1 MWCQDAAPAASR
13 KPLQRH
19 NRPEPRASFRLRPGS
34 PLARLQLPYSSF
46 SHHLFDPD
54 SHKYWKPVRAKHCP
68 LPNGAWE
75 DSMHPQ
81 TLNLDSLWLVP
92 PALALTFM
100 FWVLWSW
107 FKEGHRH

>member
-1 MWCQDAAPAASR
+1 
-13 KPLQRH
+13 
-19 NRPEPRASFRLRPGS
+19 
-34 PLARLQLPYSSF
+34 
-46 SHHLFDPD
+46 
-54 SHKYWKPVRAKHCP
+54 
-68 LPNGAWE
+68 
-75 DSMHPQ
+75 MHPQ